1 VGLPFVA
8 LANGFDGSRP
18 LLCSIIS
25 VAEWTLEDG
34 SQPVSVESIALPRF
48 HIGDVEKKR
57 GVPAMDRE
65 GARYSDIR
73 FMERVGGKVILQ
85 GAEGSIYSMGDG
97 LGWTA
102 ALSEETGRFV
112 LTASGEDAAFVVF
125 GACIPY

>member
-1 VGLPFVA
+1 MQFCFQW
-8 LANGFDGSRP
+8 GFP
-18 LLCSIIS
+18 LLRSQEIS
-25 VAEWTLEDG
+25 TVR
-34 SQPVSVESIALPRF
+34 SRCFVPSVESIALPRF
-48 HIGDVEKKR
+48 LIGDVEKKR
-57 GVPAMDRE
+57 VVPAMDRE